1 MRMHSGMKETLPSHL
16 YRQLGVYRYD
26 VFIEHLGWNLNVR
39 DGLELDQFDR
49 DNETV
54 YVVAQQE
61 DGTIQGC
68 ARLLPTLG
76 PYLLS
81 EVFPQLLNG
90 LEPPSSSDVWEL
102 SRFAAVDLSKKTGS
116 GASAQYSSP
125 VALALIQAAMDCAR
139 QQGAKRLITVSPVGV
154 ERLLISRAGI
164 VAHRA
169 GPPMVINGHALT
181 ACWIELV

>member
-1 MRMHSGMKETLPSHL
+1 MRMLSGMKHTLPNRL
-16 YRQLGVYRYD
+16 YRQLGMYRHD
-26 VFIEHLGWNLNVR
+26 VFIEHLGWNLHVR

-49 DNETV
+49 DGETV

-90 LEPPSSSDVWEL
+90 LAPPSSSDVWEL
-102 SRFAAVDLSKKTGS
+102 SRFAAVDLSNKTGS

-125 VALALIQAAMDCAR
+125 VALALIQAAMDCAK
-139 QQGAKRLITVSPVGV
+139 QLGAKRLITVSPVGV
-154 ERLLISRAGI
+154 ERLMSRAGI
-164 VAHRA
+164 NAHRA
-169 GPPMVINGHALT
+169 GPPMVIDGHALT